1 MPARQSFADKAAIVG
16 VGYTEFSRQSGR
28 TVLALALEAIDKALA
43 DAGLER
49 SAVDGILSYA
59 LGDSVAAAAMAKS
72 LGLGRYRWNNDYYG
86 GGSQSAS
93 ILGEA
98 ALAIDAGLAET

>member
-16 VGYTEFSRQSGR
+16 IGYTEFSRESGR
-28 TVLALALEAIDKALA
+28 PVLALALEAIDKALA

-59 LGDSVAAAAMAKS
+59 LGDSVPVATVVSVSISRSFYSRSYSFRRLILALKDEFTAEPVRAARP
-72 LGLGRYRWNNDYYG
+72 LG
-86 GGSQSAS
+86 
-93 ILGEA
+93 
-98 ALAIDAGLAET
+98 